1 MLYGMTWCGI
11 AFMKLEQKSWT
22 VVVLTAFSLSI
33 LSESFSGLSWSTLEI
48 YPKPLL
54 NYSPC
59 LGKVTQHP
67 LCLLCCPFTAF
78 LALPQHLWRE
88 SASGVSRSHVTS
100 VKPGPQGI
108 SLLFS
113 NRWDW
118 TWVLSEACLLSF
130 ICSANRTPTLSFSV
144 IKQKVLMCFWI
155 CILGAQNTHYRELG
169 KAPNLFRVRR
179 TRSKVADITS
189 WWVGLGRG
197 PECCI
202 TSWTES
208 SGGFSLHHCGCHL
221 PLHAAWVPAIGS
233 SSHRC

>member
-78 LALPQHLWRE
+78 LALPQHLWRG
-88 SASGVSRSHVTS
+88 SASGLSRGHVAS
-100 VKPGPQGI
+100 VKPGLQGI
-108 SLLFS
+108 NLLFS
-113 NRWDW
+113 KRCDW

-130 ICSANRTPTLSFSV
+130 LCSANCIPTLPFSI
-144 IKQKVLMCFWI
+144 IKGKVFLPRSLVCFWI
-155 CILGAQNTHYRELG
+155 CILGAKNTWHWELG
-169 KAPNLFRVRR
+169 KAPKLIRR
-179 TRSKVADITS
+179 RWIKRKVADI
-189 WWVGLGRG
+189 
-197 PECCI
+197 
-202 TSWTES
+202 
-208 SGGFSLHHCGCHL
+208 
-221 PLHAAWVPAIGS
+221 
-233 SSHRC
+233 